1 MSSPFVQNEWNPPP
15 LAGQPMDI
23 SELLDE
29 MALLALPDGSRVVT
43 IEEAREE
50 LPLARKLLVCLQSL
64 QDQAH
69 DLTEDC
75 LLYTSPS
82 QRA

>member
-1 MSSPFVQNEWNPPP
+1 
-15 LAGQPMDI
+15 MDI

-50 LPLARKLLVCLQSL
+50 LPRARKLLVTLQSL

-69 DLTEDC
+69 DLTEELEILVED
-75 LLYTSPS
+75 LPPHHELSLIHI
-82 QRA
+82 

>member
-1 MSSPFVQNEWNPPP
+1 MQNEWNPPP

-43 IEEAREE
+43 IEEARNE
-50 LPLARKLLVCLQSL
+50 LPLAKKILISTYKVKVKRVSHPIDILNYYKMVQK
-64 QDQAH
+64 
-69 DLTEDC
+69 
-75 LLYTSPS
+75 
-82 QRA
+82 RAA

>member
-1 MSSPFVQNEWNPPP
+1 MQNEWNPPP
-15 LAGQPMDI
+15 LAGQPMGI

-50 LPLARKLLVCLQSL
+50 LEKQGIKASIIHQLWLA
-64 QDQAH
+64 
-69 DLTEDC
+69 
-75 LLYTSPS
+75 
-82 QRA
+82 